1 MNYST
6 RHNDNNDITGYL
18 RRILDVLQENQHGS
32 QKASISTRR
41 RTEWMLF
48 AYVID
53 RVLFVTFVSLGASL
67 GLILLMQ
74 YAYIPPRP
82 PDLDDVMEN
91 YVA

>member
-1 MNYST
+1 
-6 RHNDNNDITGYL
+6 
-18 RRILDVLQENQHGS
+18 
-32 QKASISTRR
+32 
-41 RTEWMLF
+41 MLF